1 MPELIPE
8 ESFAAEQLKDA
19 IETEETEAIDVNVEG
34 DYKRSKEFSVASTD
48 SDSAKF
54 DSLNKAGSFSNQS
67 DEFSD
72 PEEGNPENFLE
83 MAQEVSSK
91 IDK

>member
-19 IETEETEAIDVNVEG
+19 IKTEEAEATSVNVEG
-34 DYKRSKEFSVASTD
+34 DYKRSKEFSVSSAD

-67 DEFSD
+67 EEFGDLES
-72 PEEGNPENFLE
+72 GNPENFLE

-91 IDK
+91 TDK

>member
-19 IETEETEAIDVNVEG
+19 IETEETEAPNVNVEG
-34 DYKRSKEFSVASTD
+34 DYKRSKEFSVSSTD
-48 SDSAKF
+48 SDTAKF

-67 DEFSD
+67 DEFED

-91 IDK
+91 TDK

>member
-19 IETEETEAIDVNVEG
+19 IETEETEATSVNVEG
-34 DYKRSKEFSVASTD
+34 DYKRSKEFSVSSAD

-67 DEFSD
+67 DEFGD

-83 MAQEVSSK
+83 MAQEVSPK

>member
-19 IETEETEAIDVNVEG
+19 IEAEEMEATSVNVEG
-34 DYKRSKEFSVASTD
+34 DYKRSKEFSVSSAD

-67 DEFSD
+67 DEFGD